1 MRVHGRNGLAYLSVH
16 AGDPA
21 APVAYLSSWTAA
33 WARDVSDVT
42 TLADTQRVYVAGL
55 PDVSGTFTGF
65 WDDASSQAYIAATD
79 GLPRSMYLYPDS
91 ADMSQYIS
99 GLVLP
104 DMTVTGG
111 AGTAVTIAVN
121 WVAAGPVTRT
131 GPGSVYTA
139 TYAATY

>member
-1 MRVHGRNGLAYLSVH
+1 VRLHGRNGLVYLSVRN
-16 AGDPA
+16 GDPA
-21 APVAYLSSWTAA
+21 TPLTYLNSWTAS

-42 TLADTQRVYVAGL
+42 TLADTQHVYVTDL
-55 PDVSGTFTGF
+55 PEVSGTFTGF
-65 WDDASSQAYIAATD
+65 WDDATSQTYTAATD

-91 ADMSQYIS
+91 TNMSQYIS

-104 DMTVTGG
+104 DLTVTGG

-121 WVAAGPVTRT
+121 WAAAGPVTRT
-131 GPGSVYTA
+131 GPSSVYAA